1 MFFSYGS
8 LSMLSLSLLFFRL
21 LLPLNLF
28 FSLSSS
34 LVSPKRFAK
43 VPYILLMAY
52 CFYLSPFSFY
62 NFLLSSLSF
71 LFSSLCFCM
80 SLNLPFLIKSCSRP
94 LNMNGYSYFYCG
106 LLRF

>member
-21 LLPLNLF
+21 LLPLSLF

-34 LVSPKRFAK
+34 LASPKRFAK

-52 CFYLSPFSFY
+52 CFYL
-62 NFLLSSLSF
+62 
-71 LFSSLCFCM
+71 
-80 SLNLPFLIKSCSRP
+80 
-94 LNMNGYSYFYCG
+94 
-106 LLRF
+106 